1 MSFDAD
7 VLIDRRR
14 LRRKLTLWRVLA
26 FLGGAVALVAL
37 GLMAGGRSLVE
48 AQSNHIARLTIS
60 GLITG
65 DQPTLDAI
73 RRARKAK
80 AASAVIVSI
89 NSPGGTTTGSEAIY
103 RELRE
108 LAAAKPTVAVVTGT
122 AASGAYVAAI
132 GTDRIFAPQTAIVG
146 SIGVIIQ
153 YPNFVKTLDMLGVK
167 VEAVRSSPLKAQPS
181 GVEPTPPEARAA
193 LEATVADSYQWFRD
207 LVKERR
213 KLDDA
218 ELNRVADG
226 RVFTGRQAGP
236 LKLIDAIGSEKEA
249 IAWLETERGT
259 SKGLAVRDYKRINPN
274 DTFGLLSLA
283 IRAASALGFDGL
295 ASALAGARRDIE
307 AQSLDGLVSVWQPN
321 VQN

>member
-1 MSFDAD
+1 MSFEAD

-26 FLGGAVALVAL
+26 FLGGAVALIAL
-37 GLMAGGRSLVE
+37 GLMAGGKTVIE

-73 RRARKAK
+73 NRARESK
-80 AASAVIVSI
+80 AASAVIVAI

-103 RELRE
+103 RALRE

-132 GTDRIFAPQTAIVG
+132 GTERIIAPQTAIVG
-146 SIGVIIQ
+146 SIGVIVQ

-213 KLDDA
+213 QLDDA
-218 ELNRVADG
+218 QLNRVADG
-226 RVFTGRQAGP
+226 RVFTGRQAVP
-236 LKLIDAIGSEKEA
+236 LRLIDEIGSEKEA
-249 IAWLETERGT
+249 TAWLVSSRGVT
-259 SKGLAVRDYKRINPN
+259 KDLKVRDYKRIDPN
-274 DTFGLLSLA
+274 DKFGLLTLA
-283 IRAASALGFDGL
+283 IAGAEAFGFDALAAS
-295 ASALAGARRDIE
+295 LAGARRGIE
-307 AQSLDGLVSVWQPN
+307 AQSLDGLVSVWQPA

>member
-1 MSFDAD
+1 MSFEAD

-26 FLGGAVALVAL
+26 FLGGAVALIAL
-37 GLMAGGRSLVE
+37 GLMAGGKSVLE
-48 AQSNHIARLTIS
+48 TQTNHIARLTIS

-65 DQPTLDAI
+65 DQPNLDAI
-73 RRARKAK
+73 RRARESK
-80 AASAVIVSI
+80 AARAVIVSI

-103 RELRE
+103 LALRE
-108 LAAAKPTVAVVTGT
+108 LAKAKPTVAVVTGT

-132 GTDRIFAPQTAIVG
+132 GTERIIAPQTAIVG
-146 SIGVIIQ
+146 SIGVIVQ

-213 KLDDA
+213 QLDDA
-218 ELNRVADG
+218 QLNKVADG
-226 RVFTGRQAGP
+226 RVFTGRQAVP
-236 LKLIDAIGSEKEA
+236 LRLIDEIGSEKEA
-249 IAWLETERGT
+249 IAWLVASRAVT
-259 SKGLAVRDYKRINPN
+259 KGLKVQDYKRIDPN
-274 DTFGLLSLA
+274 DKFGLLTLA
-283 IRAASALGFDGL
+283 VAGAEAFGFDGL
-295 ASALAGARRDIE
+295 AAALAGARRGIE
-307 AQSLDGLVSVWQPN
+307 AQSLDGLVSVWQPA